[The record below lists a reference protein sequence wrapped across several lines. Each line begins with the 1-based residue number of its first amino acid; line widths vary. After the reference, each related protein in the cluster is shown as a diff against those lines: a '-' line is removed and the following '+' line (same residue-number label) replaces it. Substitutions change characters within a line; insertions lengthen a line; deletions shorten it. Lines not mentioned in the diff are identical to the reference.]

1 MFGRWHHG
9 DLPDSATVDH
19 RERMASWSVHF
30 ACVLVYEE
38 AVLEVL
44 VREQDFLRLRKEQ
57 PRLAETQDD
66 WSPLVGL
73 QQKGQVSLLCNLGLA
88 KQTLQLR
95 TPGVFAHDVLGS
107 VGDRDLRLCVGIC
120 IVDVI
125 CNKEICSKDRS
136 CAGDA

>member
-1 MFGRWHHG
+1 M
-9 DLPDSATVDH
+9 
-19 RERMASWSVHF
+19 
-30 ACVLVYEE
+30 
-38 AVLEVL
+38 
-44 VREQDFLRLRKEQ
+44 REQDFLCLRKEQ
-57 PRLAETQDD
+57 PGLAEAEDNC
-66 WSPLVGL
+66 SPLVCL
-73 QQKGQVSLLCNLGLA
+73 QLKRQVSVLCNLGLA
-88 KQTLQLR
+88 EQTLQLR